1 MTLTG
6 SPIATYAGE
15 VKGYKATRPTKGR
28 KVSASSA
35 SAKAY
40 RKYLEKQQ
48 DRAAARVGAKADRH
62 YAVALNGFTTAM
74 TPAQAKRLEKA
85 PGVLSVVKD
94 TPRHLTDD
102 KNPVDYLRL
111 SGTDG
116 VWESLGG
123 VSKAG
128 AGTVVGVLDSGY
140 WPENPSFA
148 GAALGTTPP
157 TSADPYRP
165 YKVGSQIRMKKADG
179 NTFTGVCQAGA
190 TAAGDFEGTECN
202 QKVIGAR
209 YFADTYRANTPDAD
223 EDEFLSPRDDDGHG
237 SHTASTAAG
246 NAGVTATANGRNF
259 GKISGVA
266 PAAKIAVYKVC
277 YTHGLLQRRHPG
289 GHRRGHPRRCRRD
302 QLLDQRQ

>member
-1 MTLTG
+1 M
-6 SPIATYAGE
+6 
-15 VKGYKATRPTKGR
+15 
-28 KVSASSA
+28 
-35 SAKAY
+35 
-40 RKYLEKQQ
+40 
-48 DRAAARVGAKADRH
+48 
-62 YAVALNGFTTAM
+62 
-74 TPAQAKRLEKA
+74 
-85 PGVLSVVKD
+85 LSVVKD

-111 SGTDG
+111 SGTNG

-148 GAALGTTPP
+148 GAALGTAEPTPG
-157 TSADPYRP
+157 DPNRP
-165 YKVGSQIRMKKADG
+165 YKVGNQIRMDKADG
-179 NTFTGVCQAGA
+179 NTFTGVCQAGDGFA
-190 TAAGDFEGTECN
+190 STECN

-209 YFADTYRANTPDAD
+209 YFADTYQENTPDAE
-223 EDEFLSPRDDDGHG
+223 EDEFISPRDDNGHG

-277 YTHGLLQRRHPG
+277 YTPRRLLHLRHCR
-289 GHRRGHPRRCRRD
+289 GHRRGHHRRCRRD